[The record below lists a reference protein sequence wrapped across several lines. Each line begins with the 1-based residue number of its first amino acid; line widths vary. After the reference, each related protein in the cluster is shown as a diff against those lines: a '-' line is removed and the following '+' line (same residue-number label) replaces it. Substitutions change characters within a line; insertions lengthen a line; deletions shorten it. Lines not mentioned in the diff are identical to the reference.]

1 MCGRARL
8 VSYAIVLLFSSG
20 VRADSCT
27 TTPWSGMS
35 GVPPLT
41 EFTAGYL
48 YLGTYPGYLYDGSN
62 AVPADHDADGKAFA
76 GSVLPRNAAGQV
88 CHDSDCKIVFLSI
101 GFSNNTIEFCGGRG
115 IAGDPD
121 DPAATQCPLPTATPP
136 YLQTDSFIAKAL
148 GDARVN
154 HATVVLVDGAQGGK
168 TLGDWDPTVAG
179 FAEYNRVRDQI
190 LVPSGLSPLQVQSI
204 WLKNGN
210 PTPTVSLATG
220 GPGNPPDA
228 IVAEQHMGNILRA
241 VKAAYPN
248 VQQVFISPRIYGGYA
263 NTASPPNDLNPE
275 PYAFEIGFSIKWLV
289 KSQIQQIRGAQ
300 PDANAGS
307 LDYRH
312 GAAPW
317 VGWGPYLWA
326 NGPIPRGDGLAWLN
340 SDLRGRSSS
349 GGVDECTHPGT
360 SGEAKVANLL
370 LEFMTASPYTPW
382 FLASSAACSIA
393 GGSLRL
399 DANKQTIGWS
409 SNVASGPFDVAKGD
423 LTVLSASG
431 GNFSS
436 AACYADDI
444 ATTATDDGSV
454 PSAGEAF
461 FYLARCDGSTWHDG
475 TQAGNRDPSLTAC
488 P

>member
-1 MCGRARL
+1 
-8 VSYAIVLLFSSG
+8 
-20 VRADSCT
+20 
-27 TTPWSGMS
+27 
-35 GVPPLT
+35 
-41 EFTAGYL
+41 
-48 YLGTYPGYLYDGSN
+48 LYDGSN

-370 LEFMTASPYTPW
+370 LDRRRVATP
-382 FLASSAACSIA
+382 
-393 GGSLRL
+393 RRE
-399 DANKQTIGWS
+399 Q
-409 SNVASGPFDVAKGD
+409 
-423 LTVLSASG
+423 
-431 GNFSS
+431 
-436 AACYADDI
+436 ADDRMEQQRGVWPLRRREGRPDG
-444 ATTATDDGSV
+444 AVGLGRKLQLRSLLCRRHCDDRHGRRVCSFGGGGILLPRAV
-454 PSAGEAF
+454 RREHVA
-461 FYLARCDGSTWHDG
+461 
-475 TQAGNRDPSLTAC
+475 
-488 P
+488 